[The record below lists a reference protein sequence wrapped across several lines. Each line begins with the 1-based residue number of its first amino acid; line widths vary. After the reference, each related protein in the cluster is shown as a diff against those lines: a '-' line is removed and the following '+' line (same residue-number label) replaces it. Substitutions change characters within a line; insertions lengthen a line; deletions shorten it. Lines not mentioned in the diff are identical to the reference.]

1 MSSKSVEQKKVRIVE
16 ERQDGMEAM
25 IEALINKFDV
35 MINRLGVPSHKKK
48 KVKMLTIRVIV
59 NDESVDDNSEEEK
72 EKDDIVDYSKKF
84 QMQ

>member
-48 KVKMLTIRVIV
+48 K
-59 NDESVDDNSEEEK
+59 
-72 EKDDIVDYSKKF
+72 SKCLPLGL
-84 QMQ
+84 